1 MENGAGR
8 CKAISRTKCVK
19 RKRIFT
25 LILFCILLLFLFAF
39 DTRLKIRYYTV
50 RTEKMG
56 ESVRIVLV
64 TDLHSCKY
72 GREEEKLIAA
82 IEEQKPDMVLL
93 GGDICDDKIP
103 NDNTEAL
110 LKGIADSYPCYYVT
124 GNHEYWSNRIDKIL
138 DLFQSYGVTVLSGT
152 SDIIKIRSQ
161 SLNICG
167 ISDPDIIRYTDSP
180 IGAREQLQTLEHVPD
195 NGLYTI
201 LLAHRPEWIDTY
213 AEYDFDL
220 VLSGHA
226 HGGQWRLPGIINGVF
241 APDQGMF
248 PKYAGGRYI
257 SGDMTMIV
265 SRGLA
270 RESTPIPRIFNRP
283 ELVVVDLEPSG

>member
-8 CKAISRTKCVK
+8 CKTNSRAKCVK

-82 IEEQKPDMVLL
+82 IEGQKPDIILL

-110 LKGIADSYPCYYVT
+110 LKGIANSYPCYYVT

>member
-8 CKAISRTKCVK
+8 CKTNSRAKCVK

-25 LILFCILLLFLFAF
+25 LMLFCILLLLLSAF
-39 DTRLKIRYYTV
+39 DTRLKIRYYMV
-50 RTEKMG
+50 RTEKIG
-56 ESVRIVLV
+56 ESVRIILV

-82 IEEQKPDMVLL
+82 IQGQKPDIILL
-93 GGDICDDKIP
+93 GGDICDDKIL

-180 IGAREQLQTLEHVPD
+180 IGAREQLQALEHVPD

-226 HGGQWRLPGIINGVF
+226 HGGQWRLPGIINGIF

>member
-1 MENGAGR
+1 M
-8 CKAISRTKCVK
+8 K

-25 LILFCILLLFLFAF
+25 LILFCILLLLLSAF
-39 DTRLKIRYYTV
+39 DIRLKIRYYTV
-50 RTEKMG
+50 KTEKIG

-82 IEEQKPDMVLL
+82 IEGQKPDIILL

-110 LKGIADSYPCYYVT
+110 LKGIANSYPCYYVT

-138 DLFQSYGVTVLSGT
+138 YLFQSYGVTVLSGT

-180 IGAREQLQTLEHVPD
+180 IGAREQLQALEHIPD

-226 HGGQWRLPGIINGVF
+226 HGGQWRLPGIINGIF

>member
-1 MENGAGR
+1 MENGVGR
-8 CKAISRTKCVK
+8 CKTNSRAKCVK

-25 LILFCILLLFLFAF
+25 LILFCILLLLLSAF

-50 RTEKMG
+50 RTEKIG
-56 ESVRIVLV
+56 ESVRIILV

-93 GGDICDDKIP
+93 GGDICDDKLP

-110 LKGIADSYPCYYVT
+110 LKGIANSYPCYYVT

-195 NGLYTI
+195 NSLYTI

-226 HGGQWRLPGIINGVF
+226 HGGQWRLPGIINGIF

>member
-1 MENGAGR
+1 MENGVGR
-8 CKAISRTKCVK
+8 CKTISRTKCVK
-19 RKRIFT
+19 RKRIFAI
-25 LILFCILLLFLFAF
+25 ILFCILLFLLSAF

-50 RTEKMG
+50 RSEKIG
-56 ESVRIVLV
+56 EPVRIVLV

-72 GREEEKLIAA
+72 GKEEETLIAA
-82 IEEQKPDMVLL
+82 IEGQKPDIILL

-110 LKGIADSYPCYYVT
+110 LKGIADSYHCYYVT

-152 SDIIKIRSQ
+152 NDIIKIRGQ

-167 ISDPDIIRYTDSP
+167 ISDPDIIRYTDSA
-180 IGAREQLQTLEHVPD
+180 IGAREQLQALEYVPD

-201 LLAHRPEWIDTY
+201 LLAHRPEWIDAY
-213 AEYDFDL
+213 AQYDFDL

-257 SGDMTMIV
+257 SKDMTMIV

-283 ELVVVDLEPSG
+283 ELVVVDLEPLG

>member
-1 MENGAGR
+1 MENGAGC
-8 CKAISRTKCVK
+8 CKAISRTKCMK

-25 LILFCILLLFLFAF
+25 LILFCIFLLLLSAF

-50 RTEKMG
+50 RTEKIG
-56 ESVRIVLV
+56 ESVRIILV

-82 IEEQKPDMVLL
+82 IEEQKPDIILL

-180 IGAREQLQTLEHVPD
+180 IGAREQLQALEHIPD

-201 LLAHRPEWIDTY
+201 LLAHRPEWTDTY

-226 HGGQWRLPGIINGVF
+226 HGGQWRLPGIINGIF

>member
-8 CKAISRTKCVK
+8 CKTNSRAKCVK

>member
-8 CKAISRTKCVK
+8 YKTISRAKCVK

-25 LILFCILLLFLFAF
+25 AILLCILLFLLSAF

-50 RTEKMG
+50 RTEKIG

-72 GREEEKLIAA
+72 GKEEEKLIAA
-82 IEEQKPDMVLL
+82 IAGQKPDIILL

-103 NDNTEAL
+103 NDNAEAL

-124 GNHEYWSNRIDKIL
+124 GNHEYWSNRIDNIL

-180 IGAREQLQTLEHVPD
+180 IGAREQLQALEHVPD
-195 NGLYTI
+195 NGLCTI
-201 LLAHRPEWIDTY
+201 LLAHRPEWIDAY

-248 PKYAGGRYI
+248 PKYAGGKYTRD
-257 SGDMTMIV
+257 DMTMIV

-283 ELVVVDLEPSG
+283 ELVVVELEPLG